1 MKESNKR
8 IISGLVFGGL
18 FISSLYTHVS
28 FALLT
33 FIFGIISTNE
43 FNKLTNQK
51 GIGYY
56 IVFSIIYIY
65 FALTEYLLNI
75 NNQTNSWFNDLK
87 DTLLIFS
94 IFVSLFLLRDLFS
107 TKNLI
112 SVLIKKYFRF
122 IFYITS
128 SFIFIYLIANF
139 NGFYDPSIIL
149 GCFILIWVNDSFAY
163 MVGKKFGKQKLFYS
177 ISPHKTVEGFLGG
190 LLFCC
195 ISASIV
201 SRYVDDSIST
211 SNWLT
216 MAIIVSVFGTLG
228 DLIESKFKRE
238 SNVKDSGKIMP
249 GHGGILDRLDSC
261 LLYTS
266 PSPRDLS
273 TSRMPSS
280 A

>member
-65 FALTEYLLNI
+65 FALTEYFLNI
-75 NNQTNSWFNDLK
+75 NNQPNSWFNDLK

-139 NGFYDPSIIL
+139 NGFYDPSMIL

-216 MAIIVSVFGTLG
+216 IAIIVSVFGTLG

-249 GHGGILDRLDSC
+249 GHGGILDRLDSIIFA
-261 LLYTS
+261 S
-266 PSPRDLS
+266 PYIYLFLKLI
-273 TSRMPSS
+273 
-280 A
+280 

>member
-65 FALTEYLLNI
+65 FALTEYFLNI
-75 NNQTNSWFNDLK
+75 NNQPNSWFNDLK

-249 GHGGILDRLDSC
+249 GHGGILDRLDSIIFA
-261 LLYTS
+261 S
-266 PSPRDLS
+266 PYIYLFLKLI
-273 TSRMPSS
+273 
-280 A
+280 

>member
-33 FIFGIISTNE
+33 FVFGIISTNE
-43 FNKLTNQK
+43 FNKLTNQN

-56 IVFSIIYIY
+56 IIFSIIYIY

-75 NNQTNSWFNDLK
+75 NNQPNSWFNDLK

-163 MVGKKFGKQKLFYS
+163 IVGKKFGKQKLFYS

-190 LLFCC
+190 LFFCC

-201 SRYVDDSIST
+201 SRYIDDSIST

-216 MAIIVSVFGTLG
+216 MAIIISVFGTLG

-249 GHGGILDRLDSC
+249 GHGGILDRLDSIIFA
-261 LLYTS
+261 S
-266 PSPRDLS
+266 PYIYLFLKLI
-273 TSRMPSS
+273 
-280 A
+280 

>member
-8 IISGLVFGGL
+8 IISGSVFGGL
-18 FISSLYTHVS
+18 FIASLYTHVS

-43 FNKLTNQK
+43 FNKLTKQK

-75 NNQTNSWFNDLK
+75 NNQPNSWFNDLK

-94 IFVSLFLLRDLFS
+94 IFISLFLLRDLFS
-107 TKNLI
+107 TKNLTI
-112 SVLIKKYFRF
+112 VLIKKYFRF
-122 IFYITS
+122 VFYVTS

-249 GHGGILDRLDSC
+249 GHGGILDRLDSIIFA
-261 LLYTS
+261 S
-266 PSPRDLS
+266 PYIYLFLKLI
-273 TSRMPSS
+273 
-280 A
+280 

>member
-8 IISGLVFGGL
+8 IISGSVFGGL
-18 FISSLYTHVS
+18 FIASLYTHVS

-43 FNKLTNQK
+43 FNKLTKQK

-65 FALTEYLLNI
+65 FALSEYLLNI
-75 NNQTNSWFNDLK
+75 NNQPNSWFNDLK

-249 GHGGILDRLDSC
+249 GHGGILDRLDSIIFA
-261 LLYTS
+261 S
-266 PSPRDLS
+266 PYIYLFLKLI
-273 TSRMPSS
+273 
-280 A
+280 

>member
-8 IISGLVFGGL
+8 IISGSVFGGL
-18 FISSLYTHVS
+18 FIASLYTHVS

-43 FNKLTNQK
+43 FNKLTKQK

-75 NNQTNSWFNDLK
+75 NNQPNSWFNDLK

-94 IFVSLFLLRDLFS
+94 IFISLFLLRDLFS
-107 TKNLI
+107 TKNLT

-122 IFYITS
+122 VFYVTS

-139 NGFYDPSIIL
+139 NGFYEPSIIL

-201 SRYVDDSIST
+201 SRYIDESIST

-216 MAIIVSVFGTLG
+216 MAIIVSIFGTLG

-249 GHGGILDRLDSC
+249 GHGGILDRLDSIIFA
-261 LLYTS
+261 S
-266 PSPRDLS
+266 PYIYLFLKLI
-273 TSRMPSS
+273 
-280 A
+280 

>member
-8 IISGLVFGGL
+8 IISGLIFGGV
-18 FISSLYTHVS
+18 FIASLYTHVS
-28 FALLT
+28 FAILT

-56 IVFSIIYIY
+56 IAFSIIYSY
-65 FALTEYLLNI
+65 FAFIEFLLNS
-75 NNQTNSWFNDLK
+75 NNQPNSWFNDLK
-87 DTLLIFS
+87 DTLLILS

-107 TKNLI
+107 SKNLT
-112 SVLIKKYFRF
+112 SVFVKKYFRF
-122 IFYITS
+122 VFYITS

-163 MVGKKFGKQKLFYS
+163 IVGKNFGKQKLFYS

-190 LLFCC
+190 LFFCC
-195 ISASIV
+195 ISASLV
-201 SRYVDDSIST
+201 SRYIDDSIST

-216 MAIIVSVFGTLG
+216 MAIIISIFGTLG

-249 GHGGILDRLDSC
+249 GHGGILDRLDSIIFA
-261 LLYTS
+261 S
-266 PSPRDLS
+266 PYIYLFLKLI
-273 TSRMPSS
+273 
-280 A
+280 

>member
-8 IISGLVFGGL
+8 IISGIVFGGL

-75 NNQTNSWFNDLK
+75 NNQPNSWFNDLK

-201 SRYVDDSIST
+201 SRYVDHSIST

-249 GHGGILDRLDSC
+249 GHGGILDRLDSIIFA
-261 LLYTS
+261 S
-266 PSPRDLS
+266 PYIYLFLKLI
-273 TSRMPSS
+273 
-280 A
+280 

>member
-8 IISGLVFGGL
+8 IISGSVFGGL
-18 FISSLYTHVS
+18 FIASLYTHVS

-75 NNQTNSWFNDLK
+75 KNQPNSWFNDLK

-112 SVLIKKYFRF
+112 SVLIKKSFRF

-139 NGFYDPSIIL
+139 NGFYDPSILL

-249 GHGGILDRLDSC
+249 GLGGILDRVDRIIFA
-261 LLYTS
+261 S
-266 PSPRDLS
+266 PYIYLFLKLI
-273 TSRMPSS
+273 
-280 A
+280 

>member
-8 IISGLVFGGL
+8 IISGLVFGVL

-75 NNQTNSWFNDLK
+75 NNQPNSWFNDLK

-249 GHGGILDRLDSC
+249 GHGGILDRLDSIIFA
-261 LLYTS
+261 S
-266 PSPRDLS
+266 PYIYLFLKLI
-273 TSRMPSS
+273 
-280 A
+280 

>member
-8 IISGLVFGGL
+8 IISGSVFGGL
-18 FISSLYTHVS
+18 FIASLYTHVS

-56 IVFSIIYIY
+56 IVFSVIYIY

-75 NNQTNSWFNDLK
+75 NNQPNSWFNDLK

-94 IFVSLFLLRDLFS
+94 IFISLFLLRDLFS
-107 TKNLI
+107 TKNLTI
-112 SVLIKKYFRF
+112 VLIKKYFRF
-122 IFYITS
+122 VFYVTS

-249 GHGGILDRLDSC
+249 GHGGILDRLDSIIFA
-261 LLYTS
+261 S
-266 PSPRDLS
+266 PYIYLFLKLI
-273 TSRMPSS
+273 
-280 A
+280 

>member
-8 IISGLVFGGL
+8 IISGLIFGGV
-18 FISSLYTHVS
+18 FIASLYTHVS
-28 FALLT
+28 FAILT

-56 IVFSIIYIY
+56 IVFSVIYIY
-65 FALTEYLLNI
+65 LALTEYLLNI
-75 NNQTNSWFNDLK
+75 NNQPNSWFNDLK

-249 GHGGILDRLDSC
+249 GHGGILDRLDSIIFA
-261 LLYTS
+261 S
-266 PSPRDLS
+266 PYIYLFLKLI
-273 TSRMPSS
+273 
-280 A
+280 

>member
-1 MKESNKR
+1 LKESNKR

-75 NNQTNSWFNDLK
+75 NNQPNSWFNDLK

-107 TKNLI
+107 TKNLTSI
-112 SVLIKKYFRF
+112 LIKKYFRF

-249 GHGGILDRLDSC
+249 GHGGILDRLDSIIFA
-261 LLYTS
+261 S
-266 PSPRDLS
+266 PYIYLFLKLI
-273 TSRMPSS
+273 
-280 A
+280 

>member
-8 IISGLVFGGL
+8 IISGLVFGVL
-18 FISSLYTHVS
+18 FISSLYTHLS

-33 FIFGIISTNE
+33 FILGIISTNE

-56 IVFSIIYIY
+56 IVFSVIYIY

-75 NNQTNSWFNDLK
+75 NNQPNSWFNDLK

-216 MAIIVSVFGTLG
+216 MAIIISVFGTLG

-249 GHGGILDRLDSC
+249 GHGGILDRLDSIIFA
-261 LLYTS
+261 S
-266 PSPRDLS
+266 PYIYLFLKLI
-273 TSRMPSS
+273 
-280 A
+280 

>member
-8 IISGLVFGGL
+8 IISGIVFGGL

-75 NNQTNSWFNDLK
+75 NNQLNSWFNDLK

-201 SRYVDDSIST
+201 SRYIDDSIST

-249 GHGGILDRLDSC
+249 GHGGILDRLDSIIFA
-261 LLYTS
+261 S
-266 PSPRDLS
+266 PYIYLFLKLI
-273 TSRMPSS
+273 
-280 A
+280 

>member
-8 IISGLVFGGL
+8 IISGSVFGGL
-18 FISSLYTHVS
+18 FIASLYTHVS

-43 FNKLTNQK
+43 FNKLTKQK

-75 NNQTNSWFNDLK
+75 NNQPNSWFNDLK

-94 IFVSLFLLRDLFS
+94 IFISLFLLRDLFS
-107 TKNLI
+107 TKNLT

-249 GHGGILDRLDSC
+249 GHGGILDRLDSIIFA
-261 LLYTS
+261 S
-266 PSPRDLS
+266 PYIYLFLKLI
-273 TSRMPSS
+273 
-280 A
+280 

>member
-8 IISGLVFGGL
+8 IISGLIFGGV
-18 FISSLYTHVS
+18 FIASLYTHVS
-28 FALLT
+28 FAILT

-56 IVFSIIYIY
+56 IAFSIIYSY
-65 FALTEYLLNI
+65 FAFTEFLLNS
-75 NNQTNSWFNDLK
+75 NNQPNSWFNDLK
-87 DTLLIFS
+87 DTLLILS

-107 TKNLI
+107 SKNLT
-112 SVLIKKYFRF
+112 SVFVKKYFRF
-122 IFYITS
+122 VFYITS

-163 MVGKKFGKQKLFYS
+163 IVGKNFGKQKLFYS

-190 LLFCC
+190 LFFCC
-195 ISASIV
+195 ISASLV
-201 SRYVDDSIST
+201 SRYIDDSIST
-211 SNWLT
+211 QNWLT
-216 MAIIVSVFGTLG
+216 MAIIISIFGTLG

-249 GHGGILDRLDSC
+249 GHGGILDRLDSIIFA
-261 LLYTS
+261 S
-266 PSPRDLS
+266 PYIYLFLKLI
-273 TSRMPSS
+273 
-280 A
+280 

>member
-8 IISGLVFGGL
+8 IVSGLVFGGL

-33 FIFGIISTNE
+33 FIFWIISTNE

-75 NNQTNSWFNDLK
+75 NNQPNSWFNDLK

-249 GHGGILDRLDSC
+249 GHGGILDRLDSIIFA
-261 LLYTS
+261 S
-266 PSPRDLS
+266 PYIYLFLKLI
-273 TSRMPSS
+273 
-280 A
+280 

>member
-1 MKESNKR
+1 LKESNKR

-75 NNQTNSWFNDLK
+75 NNQPNSWFNDLK

-201 SRYVDDSIST
+201 SRYIDDSIST

-216 MAIIVSVFGTLG
+216 MAIIISVFGTLG

-249 GHGGILDRLDSC
+249 GHGGILDRLDSIIFA
-261 LLYTS
+261 S
-266 PSPRDLS
+266 PYIYLFLKLI
-273 TSRMPSS
+273 
-280 A
+280 

>member
-43 FNKLTNQK
+43 FNKLTKQK

-75 NNQTNSWFNDLK
+75 NSQPNSWFNDLK

-249 GHGGILDRLDSC
+249 GHGGILDRLDSIIFA
-261 LLYTS
+261 S
-266 PSPRDLS
+266 PYIYLFLKLI
-273 TSRMPSS
+273 
-280 A
+280 

>member
-75 NNQTNSWFNDLK
+75 NNQPNSWFNDLK
-87 DTLLIFS
+87 DTILIFS

-163 MVGKKFGKQKLFYS
+163 IVGKKFGKQKLFYS

-201 SRYVDDSIST
+201 SRYIDDSIST

-249 GHGGILDRLDSC
+249 GHGGILDRLDSIIFA
-261 LLYTS
+261 S
-266 PSPRDLS
+266 PYIYLFLKLI
-273 TSRMPSS
+273 
-280 A
+280 

>member
-56 IVFSIIYIY
+56 IAFSIIYIY

-75 NNQTNSWFNDLK
+75 NNQPNSWFNDLK

-249 GHGGILDRLDSC
+249 GHGGILDRLDSIIFA
-261 LLYTS
+261 S
-266 PSPRDLS
+266 PYIYLFLKLI
-273 TSRMPSS
+273 
-280 A
+280 